1 MKLCFV
7 ILHYLTADDTIECI
21 NSINSLDNNK
31 NIEIIVVDN
40 FSNNGSIEEV
50 ASLFEKQENCSIIYN
65 SENLGYARGNNIG
78 YEYARKNFPN
88 SYIVI
93 INNDTIVKQKDF
105 VERVNISYEKY
116 KYFIMGPDIISL
128 KDGGNQNPM
137 GTLLSKKEVN
147 KEIIRYKILL
157 ALSKIWI
164 YDLLKNKKKSE
175 QSNIK
180 NEKGSYEELDE
191 KVLHGS
197 CLIFSPD
204 FVEKNIKP
212 FNPNTFLYMEEMIL
226 ARYCKE
232 KNMKMVYDP
241 TIEIFHKEDSSTNKK
256 VTSNKEKREFV
267 FKNLIKSCKIYKKVF
282 K

>member
-128 KDGGNQNPM
+128 KDGGHQNPM

-212 FNPNTFLYMEEMIL
+212 
-226 ARYCKE
+226 
-232 KNMKMVYDP
+232 
-241 TIEIFHKEDSSTNKK
+241 
-256 VTSNKEKREFV
+256 
-267 FKNLIKSCKIYKKVF
+267 
-282 K
+282 